1 MIKPQRLH
9 REPDPRVRRS
19 FAAALALSAV
29 LVVVALLLVGLRVQQ
44 VHLAYRLDAL
54 RAERARTETLIRQ
67 LEIEVATLRSP
78 VRVDQRARQLGLTAP
93 APDQVRLARAVEEAH
108 RVHQRQPPVH
118 VDRAGLFAKRLI
130 DWRYRWRGVRLSD
143 MPPGTDEVQQH
154 AAQKEQTA
162 ERHRQGDR
170 PQRHFPNLSG
180 IALFQQKSRVEP
192 QSP

>member
-1 MIKPQRLH
+1 VIKPQRLH

-93 APDQVRLARAVEEAH
+93 APDQVRLAREYVTGTT
-108 RVHQRQPPVH
+108 
-118 VDRAGLFAKRLI
+118 GLA
-130 DWRYRWRGVRLSD
+130 
-143 MPPGTDEVQQH
+143 
-154 AAQKEQTA
+154 AAQ
-162 ERHRQGDR
+162 R
-170 PQRHFPNLSG
+170 N
-180 IALFQQKSRVEP
+180 RVEA
-192 QSP
+192 SVERIATR